1 MTFFFCSSIINLV
14 KYMPTWLRKNL
25 GEIIFLAAF
34 AVVMTTDLRLPVL
47 STLQR
52 GLLATGMWRATP
64 PTRPVGGREAP
75 SVHFASVR
83 TDYPHP
89 LALYDLDGR
98 PANLRQFRGKVVLVN
113 LWASW
118 CPPCLAEMPGLQAL
132 YQKTDTAK
140 VAFVLISL
148 DANPNKARALLKRRG
163 YTMPVFFP
171 AAPLPAP
178 FDSPSIPS
186 TVILT
191 PSGQLADR
199 HQGMADYDT
208 PEFRAALEKLADQN

>member
-1 MTFFFCSSIINLV
+1 
-14 KYMPTWLRKNL
+14 MPTWLRKNW
-25 GEIIFLAAF
+25 GEILAFAAL

-52 GLLATGMWRATP
+52 GLLATGLWRAAL
-64 PTRPVGGREAP
+64 PVAPQGGRAALP
-75 SVHFASVR
+75 VQFASVHA
-83 TDYPHP
+83 DYPCP
-89 LALYDLDGR
+89 LPLYTLDGH
-98 PANLRQFRGKVVLVN
+98 PANLRQFRGKTVLVN

-148 DANPNKARALLKRRG
+148 DENPNKARALLKRKG

-191 PSGQLADR
+191 PAGRLADR
-199 HQGMADYDT
+199 HDGMADYDT
-208 PEFRAALEKLADQN
+208 PRFRAALEKLAD

>member
-1 MTFFFCSSIINLV
+1 
-14 KYMPTWLRKNL
+14 MPTWLRKNL

-34 AVVMTTDLRLPVL
+34 AVVMMTDLRLPVL

-52 GLLATGMWRATP
+52 GLLATGMWRAMP

-89 LALYDLDGR
+89 LALYDLNGR

-148 DANPNKARALLKRRG
+148 DANPKKARALLKRRG

-171 AAPLPAP
+171 AALLLAP

-208 PEFRAALEKLADQN
+208 PEFRAALEKLADQD

>member
-1 MTFFFCSSIINLV
+1 M
-14 KYMPTWLRKNL
+14 MPTWLRKNR
-25 GEIIFLAAF
+25 GELLFFAAF

-47 STLQR
+47 STMQR
-52 GLLATGMWRATP
+52 GLLATGLWRATP
-64 PTRPVGGREAP
+64 PARPAALPVR
-75 SVHFASVR
+75 FASLR
-83 TDYPHP
+83 ADYPYP
-89 LALYDLDGR
+89 LPLYTLDGH

-148 DANPNKARALLKRRG
+148 DENPNKARALLKKRG
-163 YTMPVFFP
+163 YTLPVFFP

-178 FDSPSIPS
+178 FDSPSIPA

-191 PSGQLADR
+191 PTGRVADR
-199 HQGMADYDT
+199 HSGMADYDT
-208 PEFRAALEKLADQN
+208 PAFRAALEKLAD

>member
-1 MTFFFCSSIINLV
+1 MQS
-14 KYMPTWLRKNL
+14 WLRKNR
-25 GEIIFLAAF
+25 GEILFLSAF
-34 AVVMTTDLRLPVL
+34 TLVMGTDLRLPVM

-52 GLLATGMWRATP
+52 GLLATGLWRASAPLPPATP
-64 PTRPVGGREAP
+64 AMQLVSQR
-75 SVHFASVR
+75 S
-83 TDYPHP
+83 DYPYP
-89 LALYDLDGR
+89 LPLLTLDGR
-98 PANLRQFRGKVVLVN
+98 PANLRQFKGKAVLVN

-148 DANPNKARALLKRRG
+148 DANPNKAKALLKRKG
-163 YTMPVFFP
+163 YTLPVFFP

-186 TVILT
+186 TIVLT
-191 PSGQLADR
+191 PSGRLADR
-199 HQGMADYDT
+199 HDGMADYDT
-208 PEFRAALEKLADQN
+208 PEFRAALEKLAN

>member
-1 MTFFFCSSIINLV
+1 MQS
-14 KYMPTWLRKNL
+14 WLRKNR
-25 GEIIFLAAF
+25 GEIIFLSAF
-34 AVVMTTDLRLPVL
+34 ALVMGTDLRLPVV

-52 GLLATGMWRATP
+52 GLLASGLWRATP
-64 PTRPVGGREAP
+64 PASPATGPPVQL
-75 SVHFASVR
+75 ASR
-83 TDYPHP
+83 RADDYPHP
-89 LALYDLDGR
+89 LPLLTLDGR

-132 YQKTDTAK
+132 YQKTDTSK

-148 DANPNKARALLKRRG
+148 DVNPNKAKALLKRKG
-163 YTMPVFFP
+163 YTMPVYFP

-191 PSGQLADR
+191 PSGRLADR
-199 HQGMADYDT
+199 HDGMADYDT
-208 PEFRAALEKLADQN
+208 PAFKAALEKLAAGS

>member
-1 MTFFFCSSIINLV
+1 ML
-14 KYMPTWLRKNL
+14 TWLRKNR
-25 GEIIFLAAF
+25 GEVLFLSAF
-34 AVVMTTDLRLPVL
+34 AVVMATDLRQPVL

-52 GLLATGMWRATP
+52 GLLATGLWRATP
-64 PTRPVGGREAP
+64 PASPAAL
-75 SVHFASVR
+75 SVQFASLGAE
-83 TDYPHP
+83 YPYP
-89 LALYDLDGR
+89 LPLYTLDGR
-98 PANLRQFRGKVVLVN
+98 PANLRQFRGKAVLVN

-148 DANPNKARALLKRRG
+148 DANPNKARALLKRKG
-163 YTMPVFFP
+163 YTLPVFFP

-191 PSGQLADR
+191 PSGRLADR
-199 HQGMADYDT
+199 HDGMADYDT
-208 PEFRAALEKLADQN
+208 PEFRAALEKLAR

>member
-1 MTFFFCSSIINLV
+1 MMLS
-14 KYMPTWLRKNL
+14 WLRKNR
-25 GEIIFLAAF
+25 GEVLFLSAF
-34 AVVMTTDLRLPVL
+34 ALVMGTDLRLPVV

-52 GLLATGMWRATP
+52 GLLASGLWRATP
-64 PTRPVGGREAP
+64 PASPAALPVQL
-75 SVHFASVR
+75 ASLR

-89 LALYDLDGR
+89 LPLFTLDGR
-98 PANLRQFRGKVVLVN
+98 PANLRQFRGKAVLVN

-132 YQKTDTAK
+132 YQKTDTSK

-148 DANPNKARALLKRRG
+148 DANPNKARALLKRKG
-163 YTMPVFFP
+163 YTLPVFFP

-191 PSGQLADR
+191 PSGRLADR
-199 HQGMADYDT
+199 HDGMADYDT
-208 PEFRAALEKLADQN
+208 PEFRAALEKLAAGG

>member
-1 MTFFFCSSIINLV
+1 
-14 KYMPTWLRKNL
+14 MPSWLRKNC
-25 GEIIFLAAF
+25 GEIIFLSAF
-34 AVVMTTDLRLPVL
+34 ALVMGTDLRLPVV

-52 GLLATGMWRATP
+52 GLLASGLWRAAP
-64 PTRPVGGREAP
+64 PASPAVGP
-75 SVHFASVR
+75 TVQPASLR
-83 TDYPHP
+83 TADYPYP
-89 LALYDLDGR
+89 LPLLTLDGR
-98 PANLRQFRGKVVLVN
+98 PANLRQFRGKAVLVN

-132 YQKTDTAK
+132 YQKTDTSK

-148 DANPNKARALLKRRG
+148 DANPNKARALLKKKG

-191 PSGQLADR
+191 PSGRLADR
-199 HQGMADYDT
+199 HDGMADYDT
-208 PEFRAALEKLADQN
+208 PAFRAALEKLAR

>member
-1 MTFFFCSSIINLV
+1 MQS
-14 KYMPTWLRKNL
+14 WLRKNR
-25 GEIIFLAAF
+25 GEIILLSAF
-34 AVVMTTDLRLPVL
+34 ALVMGTDLRLPVI

-52 GLLATGMWRATP
+52 GLLASGLWRAAP
-64 PTRPVGGREAP
+64 PASPAAGPPVQL
-75 SVHFASVR
+75 ASLR
-83 TDYPHP
+83 TADYPYP
-89 LALYDLDGR
+89 LPLLTLDGR
-98 PANLRQFRGKVVLVN
+98 PANLRQFRGKAVLVN

-132 YQKTDTAK
+132 YQKTDTSK

-148 DANPNKARALLKRRG
+148 DANPNKAKALLKRKG

-186 TVILT
+186 TIILT
-191 PSGQLADR
+191 PSGRLADR
-199 HQGMADYDT
+199 HDGMADYDT
-208 PEFRAALEKLADQN
+208 PEFKAALEKLVR

>member
-1 MTFFFCSSIINLV
+1 MLPS
-14 KYMPTWLRKNL
+14 WLRKNL
-25 GEIIFLAAF
+25 GELVFLAAF

-52 GLLATGMWRATP
+52 GLLATGLWHAAP
-64 PTRPVGGREAP
+64 PTAPAALPVR
-75 SVHFASVR
+75 FASLR
-83 TDYPHP
+83 ADYPYP
-89 LALYDLDGR
+89 LPLYTLDGC
-98 PANLRQFRGKVVLVN
+98 PANLRQFRGKAVLVN

-148 DANPNKARALLKRRG
+148 DENPNKARALLKRKG
-163 YTMPVFFP
+163 YKLPVFFP

-191 PSGQLADR
+191 PTGRLADR
-199 HQGMADYDT
+199 HDGMADYDT
-208 PEFRAALEKLADQN
+208 PEFRAALEKLAE